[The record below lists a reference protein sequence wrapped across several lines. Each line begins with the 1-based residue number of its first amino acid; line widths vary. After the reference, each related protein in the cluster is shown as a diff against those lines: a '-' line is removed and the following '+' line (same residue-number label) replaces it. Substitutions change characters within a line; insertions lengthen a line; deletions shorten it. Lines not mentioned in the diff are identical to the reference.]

1 MKLPKKLDE
10 YEVSANRNLESTLR
24 NYLSELKNKQCQFI
38 LCLENCR
45 NPEIHQLFK
54 QIAVNEFGKSFF
66 NEVITDLFSVQVF
79 LLNVLTLQTFSEFEI

>member
-1 MKLPKKLDE
+1 MKLPKKPDE
-10 YEVSANRNLESTLR
+10 YEVFDNGNLESALR
-24 NYLSELKNKQCQFI
+24 NCLSKLKNNQCQFI

-54 QIAVNEFGKSFF
+54 RIAVNEFGKSFF

-79 LLNVLTLQTFSEFEI
+79 LLNVLTLQTFSECEI